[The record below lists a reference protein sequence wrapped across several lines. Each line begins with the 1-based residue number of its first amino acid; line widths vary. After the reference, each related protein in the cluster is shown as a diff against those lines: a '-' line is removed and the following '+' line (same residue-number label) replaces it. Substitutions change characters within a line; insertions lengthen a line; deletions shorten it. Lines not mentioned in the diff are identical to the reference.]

1 MKYSFSI
8 TEFDKVFGEGDRS
21 NGLGNPAGS
30 FQRIIRPEATSRY
43 EFRFLDLDLFL
54 QDKINGSSKK
64 LTLKINDK
72 LLGVNSAREW
82 LVKG

>member
-54 QDKINGSSKK
+54 HDKIVHNDKEILKSSK
-64 LTLKINDK
+64 
-72 LLGVNSAREW
+72 
-82 LVKG
+82 